1 MSDEDRRR
9 LGQAAGNGD
18 LAAAERLVLI
28 LRRELNAVL
37 TASTRIDAVPDA
49 AFRRDRLGRSTLRIK
64 FMNIMREVR
73 MPGRPHR
80 SPETLLDLA
89 EFTRGDLE
97 HYTGFGPVYMALVED
112 LLEQARLR
120 LRES

>member
-49 AFRRDRLGRSTLRIK
+49 AFRRDRLGRPTLRVK
-64 FMNIMREVR
+64 FMNIMRQVR

-89 EFTRGDLE
+89 EFTRVDLGG
-97 HYTGFGPVYMALVED
+97 YSGFGPVYMALVED